1 MIAKSPENVIV
12 FVEVKARRNDV
23 FGSGGAAVTPAKQR
37 KIIRTA
43 KQYIFD
49 YRLSW
54 EGDFRFDVIL
64 FEKDRMEHMVH
75 AFF

>member
-1 MIAKSPENVIV
+1 MIAKSPEGVIV
-12 FVEVKARRNDV
+12 FVEVKARRNDA

-37 KIIRTA
+37 KILRTA

-49 YRLSW
+49 QRLSW

-64 FEKDRMEHMVH
+64 FEKDKMEHIVH

>member
-1 MIAKSPENVIV
+1 MIVKSPEGVIV
-12 FVEVKARRNDV
+12 FGEVKARRNDA

-37 KIIRTA
+37 KILRTA

-49 YRLSW
+49 QRLSW

-64 FEKDRMEHMVH
+64 FEKDKMEHIVH

>member
-1 MIAKSPENVIV
+1 MIVKSPEGVIV
-12 FVEVKARRNDV
+12 FVEVKARRNA

-37 KIIRTA
+37 KILRTA

-49 YRLSW
+49 QRLSW

-64 FEKDRMEHMVH
+64 FEKDKMEHIVH

>member
-1 MIAKSPENVIV
+1 MIVKSPEGVIV
-12 FVEVKARRNDV
+12 FVEVKARRNDA

-37 KIIRTA
+37 KILRTA

-49 YRLSW
+49 QRLSW

-64 FEKDRMEHMVH
+64 FEKDKMEHIVH

>member
-1 MIAKSPENVIV
+1 MIVKSPEGVIV
-12 FVEVKARRNDV
+12 FMEVKARRNDA

-37 KIIRTA
+37 KILRTA

-49 YRLSW
+49 QRLSW

-64 FEKDRMEHMVH
+64 FEKDRMEHIVH

>member
-1 MIAKSPENVIV
+1 MIVKSPEGVIV
-12 FVEVKARRNDV
+12 FVEVKARRNDA

-37 KIIRTA
+37 KILRTA
-43 KQYIFD
+43 KHYIFD
-49 YRLSW
+49 QRLSW

-64 FEKDRMEHMVH
+64 FEKDKMEHIVH

>member
-1 MIAKSPENVIV
+1 MIVKSPEGVIV
-12 FVEVKARRNDV
+12 FVEVKARRNDA
-23 FGSGGAAVTPAKQR
+23 FGSGGAAVTPVKQR
-37 KIIRTA
+37 KILRTA

-49 YRLSW
+49 QRLSW

-64 FEKDRMEHMVH
+64 FEKDRMEHIVH

>member
-1 MIAKSPENVIV
+1 MIVKSPEGVIV
-12 FVEVKARRNDV
+12 FVEVKARRNDA

-37 KIIRTA
+37 KILRTA

-49 YRLSW
+49 QRLSW

-64 FEKDRMEHMVH
+64 FGNDG
-75 AFF
+75 

>member
-1 MIAKSPENVIV
+1 MIVKSPEGVIV
-12 FVEVKARRNDV
+12 FVEVKARRNDA
-23 FGSGGAAVTPAKQR
+23 FGSGGAAVTPTKQR
-37 KIIRTA
+37 KILRTA

-49 YRLSW
+49 QRLSW

-64 FEKDRMEHMVH
+64 FEKDKMEHIVH

>member
-1 MIAKSPENVIV
+1 MIVKSPEDVIV
-12 FVEVKARRNDV
+12 FVEVKARRNDA
-23 FGSGGAAVTPAKQR
+23 FGSGGAAVTSAKQR
-37 KIIRTA
+37 KILRTA

-49 YRLSW
+49 QRLSW

-64 FEKDRMEHMVH
+64 FEKDRMEHIVH

>member
-1 MIAKSPENVIV
+1 MIVKSPEGVIV
-12 FVEVKARRNDV
+12 FVEVKARRHDA

-37 KIIRTA
+37 KILRTA

-49 YRLSW
+49 QRLSW

-64 FEKDRMEHMVH
+64 FEKDKMEHIVH